1 MGTFCQRLALNDTKH
16 CLLEHRRE
24 IQAFLLEQNVKYEM
38 PECFGCTVGFIKWA
52 TATKMP
58 FPTKKSVNTFRFLYS
73 TDAIFFY
80 CWVS

>member
-58 FPTKKSVNTFRFLYS
+58 FPPFPTKKVLTLIALMQSC
-73 TDAIFFY
+73 FY